1 MNILCVLYSQGI
13 SLTNVI
19 KTLVVLMCKASFS
32 FDTKHAATVV
42 ALRWLVRASFAVG
55 FGKNELIKT

>member
-1 MNILCVLYSQGI
+1 
-13 SLTNVI
+13 
-19 KTLVVLMCKASFS
+19 
-32 FDTKHAATVV
+32 VV